1 MWGEAI
7 KCLVAALKTPQM
19 DWKQGTKNVARPCKR
34 KNGDTSNAKIVDA
47 PVIPIDKRV
56 RVNYN
61 GEGLYFDAN
70 IRGHSEKGY
79 LVEYID
85 YSGEHDRYED
95 GVPPERIIGK

>member
-1 MWGEAI
+1 MAVEIHECFLATLDFA
-7 KCLVAALKTPQM
+7 KHLVL
-19 DWKQGTKNVARPCKR
+19 NVH
-34 KNGDTSNAKIVDA
+34 SNAKIVDA
-47 PVIPIDKRV
+47 PVIRIDKRV

-70 IRGHSEKGY
+70 IRVHSEKGY

-95 GVPPERIIGK
+95 GVPPERVIGK